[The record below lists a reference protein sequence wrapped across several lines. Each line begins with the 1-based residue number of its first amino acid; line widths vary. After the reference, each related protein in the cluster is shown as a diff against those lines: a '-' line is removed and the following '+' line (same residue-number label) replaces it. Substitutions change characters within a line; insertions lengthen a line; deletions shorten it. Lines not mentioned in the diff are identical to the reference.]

1 MKNFKVILIS
11 ALTTFIIISGVMAY
25 FYFQVK
31 SDYEI
36 VDKQKFGKIIDAGNV
51 SDIDSQTTIKRQ
63 TNRQIRNSRHTIITN
78 TVQEVS
84 PAVVGINVTEIRKY
98 RDPLSMDPFFRQ
110 FFEDRIYTRKIK
122 SLGSGVII
130 SPDGYIVTNDHVA
143 GNASK
148 IIVTMTDGSH
158 YDAEIVGT
166 DQSSDICLLKV
177 DGKNLPYLQFGNSD
191 DILIGEWIIALGNPF
206 GLFEVNDKPTVT
218 VGVISATGMNLGS
231 AQERYYVNMM
241 QTDAAINT
249 GNSGGPLVNSLGEL
263 VGINTLIYT
272 AGRSSGNVGVGF
284 AIPIN
289 KVEKIVND
297 LKDDGEVDRD
307 FWTGLSVQTV
317 DKGIAKYYDL
327 ESTRGVIITSV
338 AKGSPAYK
346 AGLKPGDV
354 ILKLGDNIINNDET
368 LIGFLQEFRSGDV
381 VEFEILREG
390 EQIKKQMK
398 LESRE

>member
-1 MKNFKVILIS
+1 MKNLKVIFIS
-11 ALTTFIIISGVMAY
+11 ALTTIIVLLGVLAY

-31 SDYEI
+31 SEYEI
-36 VDKQKFGKIIDAGNV
+36 VDKQKYSKIVKASDTG
-51 SDIDSQTTIKRQ
+51 DIDSQITRKQKNNT
-63 TNRQIRNSRHTIITN
+63 QITENRHTIITN

-84 PAVVGINVTEIRKY
+84 PSVVGINVTEIRKY

-110 FFEDRIYTRKIK
+110 FFGDRIYTRKIK

-177 DGKNLPYLQFGNSD
+177 DGTDLPHLEFGDSD

-249 GNSGGPLVNSLGEL
+249 GNSGGPLVNSIGEL

-272 AGRSSGNVGVGF
+272 AGRSTGNVGVGF

-289 KVEKIVND
+289 KVEKIVKD
-297 LKDDGEVDRD
+297 LKEDGEVNRD

-317 DKGIAKYYDL
+317 DEGIANYYDL
-327 ESTRGVIITSV
+327 KNTRGVIITSV
-338 AKGSPAYK
+338 ADGSPADK
-346 AGLKPGDV
+346 AGLRPRDV
-354 ILKLGDNIINNDET
+354 ILKIGGNMINNDET
-368 LIGFLQEFRSGDV
+368 LIGFLQEYRTGDV

-390 EQIKKQMK
+390 EKMKKQMK